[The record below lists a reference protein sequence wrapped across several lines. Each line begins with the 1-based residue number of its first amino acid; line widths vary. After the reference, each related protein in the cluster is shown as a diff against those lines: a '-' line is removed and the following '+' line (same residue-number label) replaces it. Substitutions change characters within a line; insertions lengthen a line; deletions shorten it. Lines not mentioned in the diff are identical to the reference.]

1 MIRILLAED
10 DPAHAL
16 LTELAFREVAAAN
29 EPVEV
34 RVCATGQEAVAALEG
49 PPPDL
54 VVLDA
59 RLPGMSGFEV
69 LAAIRATPRWTTT
82 PVVMLSMSDRDED
95 RLRAEALGASD
106 YLIKP
111 LGLDALEALVRGVVA
126 RWLVRP

>member
-1 MIRILLAED
+1 MVRILLAED

-34 RVCATGQEAVAALEG
+34 RVCTTGHEAIAALAG

-59 RLPGMSGFEV
+59 RLPGTSGFEV
-69 LAAIRATPRWTTT
+69 LAAIRATPRWATT
-82 PVVMLSMSDRDED
+82 PVVILSMSDREED
-95 RLRAEALGASD
+95 RQRAKALGASD

-111 LGLDALEALVRGVVA
+111 LGLDALEALLRGVVA
-126 RWLVRP
+126 RWVVRQ